1 MVTEEVILPNIS
13 VCVPQKTD
21 LKEHEEQQMTTILNL
36 RRIVPLKLKHKVM
49 NKRRSSVFLNL
60 YLKLKGTYSQ
70 AYASCVKPM
79 HRGP

>member
-13 VCVPQKTD
+13 FCVPQKTD

-36 RRIVPLKLKHKVM
+36 RRIVPLKVKHKVM

-60 YLKLKGTYSQ
+60 GYSLNLKELIPRLMR
-70 AYASCVKPM
+70 AA
-79 HRGP
+79 